1 MIGKIQVIAEVKIKS
16 PYGFSSEKT
25 WEELFDIANGI
36 GDIIS
41 VHTDPRW
48 GGSFGLI
55 EMAKKMTSKPILA
68 KGLHY
73 DDSDIKR
80 AYDSGADYILAVGRV
95 PNIYKEKCLIEP
107 LCLNDLYK
115 ILSDLRV
122 IWNSRNL
129 YTGKPKEETFEQA
142 RELWKGWLC
151 QASYIRTIADIKPGA
166 DAVLVG
172 EYLEEFAKSLKNVD
186 GYKQI

>member
-1 MIGKIQVIAEVKIKS
+1 M
-16 PYGFSSEKT
+16 
-25 WEELFDIANGI
+25 
-36 GDIIS
+36 
-41 VHTDPRW
+41 
-48 GGSFGLI
+48 
-55 EMAKKMTSKPILA
+55 
-68 KGLHY
+68 
-73 DDSDIKR
+73 
-80 AYDSGADYILAVGRV
+80 
-95 PNIYKEKCLIEP
+95 
-107 LCLNDLYK
+107 CLNDLYK
-115 ILSDLRV
+115 IPSDLRV

-129 YTGKPKEETFEQA
+129 YIGKPKEETFEQA